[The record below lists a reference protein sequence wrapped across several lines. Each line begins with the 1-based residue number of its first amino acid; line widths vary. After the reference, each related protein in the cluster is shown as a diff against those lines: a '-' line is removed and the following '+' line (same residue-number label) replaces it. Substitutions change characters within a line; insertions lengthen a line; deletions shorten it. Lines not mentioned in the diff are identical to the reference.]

1 MQRIITTV
9 YQIEECKK
17 LILKGDITSLR
28 MAFVLL
34 DNAIELLM
42 HRRIKSDLV
51 FNESWIRLD
60 ASSKAYM
67 PKGEYEKWR
76 RSRKI
81 VEPKRIKL
89 IDRFFDEKTKFLSE
103 DHSYMSKSMAST
115 LRSLHKYRN
124 EIYHNDSVRKE
135 TIKASVIL
143 LFEVACDLFTRL
155 HPGSMSYYSGKPDC
169 DDRNAFFKRYKTAGH
184 NNGMLKDSGLSIIKK
199 SLKEGISVDINELRM
214 LLQQTMYE
222 RINNS
227 VESIDFV
234 MRDGLRFKSREK
246 TLKMIQLIQ
255 SGTLVGP
262 VDYRKPLKKFIPKF
276 TMKNLSLW
284 KKRIKKLDNARSKIR
299 LFKDFAKI
307 ETEFEELELILMNAA
322 MELDSAIQHQIDMAR
337 GK

>member
-1 MQRIITTV
+1 MQRIITTI

-34 DNAIELLM
+34 DNAVELLM
-42 HRRIKSDLV
+42 HRRIKSDLA
-51 FNESWIRLD
+51 FNEMWVKLD
-60 ASSKAYM
+60 SSSKSCM
-67 PKGEYEKWR
+67 PKEEYEKWR
-76 RSRKI
+76 KERKI

-103 DHSYMSKSMAST
+103 DHSHMSKPMAST

-135 TIKASVIL
+135 TIKTSAFL
-143 LFEVACDLFTRL
+143 LFEITCALLSQL

-169 DDRNAFFKRYKTAGH
+169 DDRKTFFGRYKTAGH
-184 NNGMLKDSGLSIIKK
+184 KNGMLKDRGLSIIKR
-199 SLKEGISVDINELRM
+199 SLKEGISIDINELRRV
-214 LLQQTMYE
+214 LQQTMYE

-234 MRDGLRFKSREK
+234 MRDGLGFKSREK

-262 VDYRKPLKKFIPKF
+262 VDYKKPLREFIPKF

-284 KKRIKKLDNARSKIR
+284 KKQIKKLDKAKNKIR
-299 LFKDFAKI
+299 LFKDFAEI

-322 MELDSAIQHQIDMAR
+322 MELDSAIQHQIDIAR